1 MVSKLY
7 ELIKNGYE
15 IDKKEAIELLNL
27 KTCELTKYAN
37 KLRNYFLGNQFDTCS
52 IINGKS
58 GRCSEDCKFCS
69 QSSFHETDIE
79 IYPLLETQKFIQ
91 DAKYHFEKGVKR
103 YSIVTSGK
111 KLNKEELD
119 KICNSYKEIG
129 KNVDIKICAS
139 HGLLSENELKKLRK
153 SGVKRYHNNLETS
166 RNFFNKICTTHTY
179 DEKIETIKAAQ
190 RAGLEVCSGGILGLG
205 ETFIDRIDMA
215 FELRDLNIKS
225 IPINVLNYIEGT
237 SIKIKD
243 QMTEDEVLKTIAIFR
258 FINPKSF
265 IRLAGGRNVLTNYGE
280 HAFKSGANATI
291 TGDLLTTCGNS
302 IENDLNL
309 VKSMGFEV

>member
-27 KTCELTKYAN
+27 KTCELAKYAN
-37 KLRNYFLGNQFDTCS
+37 ELRNYFLGNQFDTCS

-79 IYPLLETQKFIQ
+79 IYPLLETEKFIK

-111 KLNKEELD
+111 KLNKLELD

-139 HGLLSENELKKLRK
+139 HGLLNENELKKLKK

-190 RAGLEVCSGGILGLG
+190 RAELEVCSGGILGLG

-243 QMTEDEVLKTIAIFR
+243 QITEDEVLKTIAIFR

-309 VKSMGFEV
+309 VKSMGFEI

>member
-1 MVSKLY
+1 
-7 ELIKNGYE
+7 
-15 IDKKEAIELLNL
+15 
-27 KTCELTKYAN
+27 
-37 KLRNYFLGNQFDTCS
+37 
-52 IINGKS
+52 
-58 GRCSEDCKFCS
+58 
-69 QSSFHETDIE
+69 
-79 IYPLLETQKFIQ
+79 
-91 DAKYHFEKGVKR
+91 
-103 YSIVTSGK
+103 IVTSGK
-111 KLNKEELD
+111 KLNKSELD

-129 KNVDIKICAS
+129 KNVYIKICAS
-139 HGLLSENELKKLRK
+139 HGLLSENELKKLKK

-243 QMTEDEVLKTIAIFR
+243 QITEDEVLKTIAIFR

-280 HAFKSGANATI
+280 HAIKSGANATI
-291 TGDLLTTCGNS
+291 TGDLLTTCGNTIS
-302 IENDLNL
+302 NDIEMI
-309 VKSMGFEV
+309 KSLGFKL

>member
-37 KLRNYFLGNQFDTCS
+37 ELRNYFLGNQFDTCS

-111 KLNKEELD
+111 KLNKSELD

-225 IPINVLNYIEGT
+225 IPINVLNYIKGT

-243 QMTEDEVLKTIAIFR
+243 QITEDEVLKTIAIFR

-280 HAFKSGANATI
+280 QAFKSGANATI

-302 IENDLNL
+302 IENDLHL
-309 VKSMGFEV
+309 VKSMGFEL